1 MLFELLIGSPLKVRL
16 ILKRRLR
23 KGQAPTAKD
32 LLGRGG
38 VAHVD
43 IFIDG
48 FWAVREGGLF
58 LHGCKF
64 TV

>member
-48 FWAVREGGLF
+48 FWA
-58 LHGCKF
+58 
-64 TV
+64 